1 MSYIYAITVLIFI
14 TLLIVPALNNELL
27 WIPLD
32 LLLMIKNT
40 TSELRIPTF
49 NHNARVQ
56 RSNKR
61 DYGLASR
68 TIEAPMLCRCFLMIL
83 DAVSFQKTHVLDYQQ
98 FLVVAYCFSL
108 THFIF
113 VC

>member
-1 MSYIYAITVLIFI
+1 MSYIYAITFLIFI

-27 WIPLD
+27 WILLD

-83 DAVSFQKTHVLDYQQ
+83 DAESAFRRHTCLTVS
-98 FLVVAYCFSL
+98 SS
-108 THFIF
+108 
-113 VC
+113 